1 MISFFSA
8 QPRYIALLRMVCY
21 TKRRVQRKVVIRVKN
36 ILLCYPNG
44 DDEADTIEH
53 AFPPLGL
60 LYLATTIKRS
70 CPWVNVIIH
79 DERIRGSS
87 ENDIGTARY
96 DVVGFSTTAWNQK
109 RTYILAEIAKSHG
122 ALVILGGVQPAV
134 LARSILEH
142 RPFIDLICTGEGEQT
157 ITTLLNGCEFAQIPN
172 AAFRDKSGEVVF
184 TASKADAWE
193 SAGAPDR
200 SLIDL
205 SSYVKRY
212 HSYGGDGAPTNI
224 ITHRGCYYRDRTQ
237 KRGCRFCAYYNNAG
251 TFSVRTR
258 SPESVAVEM
267 NNLVNNFG
275 ITFIRDYGEALPV
288 YFLKALCAQ
297 KLPPIVVEPYMR
309 ISEITDETADL
320 LVSNNFEP
328 IFGIEAGSSIGL
340 KGAGKGYGIAAL
352 NNALEIIRR
361 HEMDCSFNLILGH
374 PEENMESLK
383 ETELWLKRLPF
394 TMRLRQIAVMVPVP
408 GSRYF
413 EDAVEILGQQKS
425 DTHNVVELQ
434 RAYIQR
440 FVPSLSLEILC
451 ETAEY
456 LSRIVGIDSDH
467 RKIDNLEKEEV
478 SAL

>member
-1 MISFFSA
+1 
-8 QPRYIALLRMVCY
+8 
-21 TKRRVQRKVVIRVKN
+21 
-36 ILLCYPNG
+36 
-44 DDEADTIEH
+44 
-53 AFPPLGL
+53 
-60 LYLATTIKRS
+60 
-70 CPWVNVIIH
+70 
-79 DERIRGSS
+79 
-87 ENDIGTARY
+87 
-96 DVVGFSTTAWNQK
+96 
-109 RTYILAEIAKSHG
+109 
-122 ALVILGGVQPAV
+122 
-134 LARSILEH
+134 
-142 RPFIDLICTGEGEQT
+142 
-157 ITTLLNGCEFAQIPN
+157 
-172 AAFRDKSGEVVF
+172 
-184 TASKADAWE
+184 
-193 SAGAPDR
+193 
-200 SLIDL
+200 
-205 SSYVKRY
+205 
-212 HSYGGDGAPTNI
+212 
-224 ITHRGCYYRDRTQ
+224 
-237 KRGCRFCAYYNNAG
+237 
-251 TFSVRTR
+251 
-258 SPESVAVEM
+258 
-267 NNLVNNFG
+267 
-275 ITFIRDYGEALPV
+275 
-288 YFLKALCAQ
+288 
-297 KLPPIVVEPYMR
+297 MR

-383 ETELWLKRLPF
+383 ETELWLKRLPS